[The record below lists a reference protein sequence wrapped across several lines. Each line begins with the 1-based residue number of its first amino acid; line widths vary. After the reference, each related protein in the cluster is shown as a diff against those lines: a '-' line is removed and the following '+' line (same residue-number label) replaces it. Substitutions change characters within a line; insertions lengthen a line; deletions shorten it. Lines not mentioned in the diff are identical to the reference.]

1 MNIYPS
7 NITDKVGQGSE
18 FKEGGVSKI
27 TGSLMATWKV
37 LLLFTKD
44 LKFPFH
50 RSRNEA
56 YLLVLFL
63 NGN

>member
-27 TGSLMATWKV
+27 TGSLMTSWKV

-44 LKFPFH
+44 FKIPFH
-50 RSRNEA
+50 RTRS
-56 YLLVLFL
+56 LTISGIFL
-63 NGN
+63 SFN